1 MMVDGEFE
9 GLQRICLSSCM
20 ITDHLAN
27 RYCFLQSRVARR
39 IDPNR
44 PAESSGAQGL
54 SKQFDTPRCV
64 P

>member
-27 RYCFLQSRVARR
+27 RYCFLQSCGARR

-44 PAESSGAQGL
+44 PAETFGAQGL
-54 SKQFDTPRCV
+54 RKHFDTPRCV